1 MYYPITTEKWDWM
14 APEYRKDYIVSR
26 TAPPSQLQ
34 LGGMGEGTS
43 DRSVGAGAGATTD
56 DLLLRHQHQSHHHQR
71 PSTAP
76 HHARIGSSS
85 SGSGGRYEEGGSGS
99 GSDSPTGTI
108 RSKAS
113 LRSPAKLRSQSLRS
127 TNRGDMTGPFDDMY
141 SHSGTGG
148 HSLSQVSNQS
158 YSYHPKH
165 CL

>member
-127 TNRGDMTGPFDDMY
+127 TNPTLTTPNTAFKLLPKLLSSFPGASAAYPFN
-141 SHSGTGG
+141 
-148 HSLSQVSNQS
+148 LA
-158 YSYHPKH
+158 P
-165 CL
+165 